1 HAIVRD
7 GARICVELRAR
18 VPKRAPRGLKRPRY
32 SPRYQMSD
40 VRKGGRHG
48 EEDMLYAEHVAKS
61 FGRVDV
67 LHDVTFIASDG
78 ERIGLV
84 GANGA
89 GKSTIL
95 RLIAGEDR
103 PDEGGCGHG
112 GGALGYLRQEA
123 AHEPE
128 RELVA
133 ELWTAFPEAASLQ
146 RELEQVVT
154 RIEG

>member
-1 HAIVRD
+1 
-7 GARICVELRAR
+7 
-18 VPKRAPRGLKRPRY
+18 
-32 SPRYQMSD
+32 MN
-40 VRKGGRHG
+40 
-48 EEDMLYAEHVAKS
+48 EDMLYAEHVAKS

-95 RLIAGEDR
+95 RLLAGEDR
-103 PDEGGCGHG
+103 PDEGACGHR

-123 AHEPE
+123 GHEPD

-133 ELWTAFPEAASLQ
+133 ELWMAFPEARGLTLCSQ
-146 RELEQVVT
+146 RSSP
-154 RIEG
+154 R